1 MQRVHTAAISAQ
13 SQARVASGSQARV
26 ANRARAIP
34 AGGVR
39 LPRPVGMLQLA
50 DSETAAVLLN
60 QNLWGYGEKRLGKL
74 PPEVIVHLC
83 NALLS
88 KTPEDPKE
96 QIAAL
101 LEAKKRLPTPTVKRA
116 PSPPPEPD
124 VPDAPDEAKEAEPP
138 FRERLEIRL
147 VSLNALKL
155 RIETPAQRTAWQKL
169 FRALADEDAIVL
181 QEIPAGKERFHRRTH
196 FALEALNTHTT
207 RGRWA
212 LLASEPSGASAAD
225 RCTECHVLLYQ
236 TEAVEVVKATTL
248 HLVSNLRMCHAPL
261 VAHLRCGG
269 QDLVVVSVHLPP
281 DTTKRR
287 SDKAAQLKLL
297 LKQYASDGSLRFD
310 LPFTTKGA
318 KDAKRAF
325 VTHVLLG
332 DWNSE
337 PAELQA
343 AGAGFEPLLRGA
355 VPTTTGGKSYDNVL
369 LNRDALCEWSTSL
382 EVLELTK
389 TANFARGVDG
399 VSDHAVVRA
408 RLSRSRGR

>member
-1 MQRVHTAAISAQ
+1 MQRAHTAAISPQ
-13 SQARVASGSQARV
+13 SQARVASGSQGRV

-39 LPRPVGMLQLA
+39 LPRSVGMLQLA

-88 KTPEDPKE
+88 KTPEDPKA

-101 LEAKKRLPTPTVKRA
+101 LAAKKRLPTPTVERA
-116 PSPPPEPD
+116 PSPSPS
-124 VPDAPDEAKEAEPP
+124 PDAPDEAEPP

-196 FALEALNTHTT
+196 FALEALNTHTS

-261 VAHLRCGG
+261 VTHVRCGG

-287 SDKAAQLKLL
+287 SDKAAQLQLL
-297 LKQYASDGSLRFD
+297 LRQYASDSTLRFD
-310 LPFTTKGA
+310 LPFTSKGA